1 MDEAT
6 TREAAERRKASQK
19 EHQEVF
25 AAVEAVSTSQA
36 PPGAQLADI
45 SGSKAKDCSEPPS
58 NAVEEANATSNSS
71 PDNVT
76 SAWLSA
82 PVLF

>member
-1 MDEAT
+1 MDEARDT
-6 TREAAERRKASQK
+6 MERGKAAEK
-19 EHQEVF
+19 EYQEVF
-25 AAVEAVSTSQA
+25 AGVEAVSTSQA
-36 PPGAQLADI
+36 PPGAELADI
-45 SGSKAKDCSEPPS
+45 SGSKGKDGSEPPS